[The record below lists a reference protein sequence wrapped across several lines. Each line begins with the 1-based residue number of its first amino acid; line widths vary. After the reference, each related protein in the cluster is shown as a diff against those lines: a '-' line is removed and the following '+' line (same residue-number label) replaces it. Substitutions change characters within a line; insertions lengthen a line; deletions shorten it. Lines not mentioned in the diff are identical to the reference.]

1 MKKDFIAAL
10 RNADVEAVKG
20 FIAAGE
26 DLNEQYENDGDINT
40 PLYEALVAF
49 TDNGEDEAAFER
61 RKAAVVEMLVEAGA
75 NPNVRGMA
83 RYDDRPNPF
92 HRSLIFTA
100 VGNCGRES
108 LRAFMA
114 SGARH
119 GLDEEARDSE
129 GRTVAWK
136 ALSRAHQADSEEDRA
151 VGRETLRDLAM
162 AFSFAHGEYSLVD
175 RYGTP
180 FLFAAI
186 DTGDPELVRLLKGA
200 CAPDVC
206 NPRGVTAA
214 AYARRKGEAKIAE
227 ALEAEIRERAD
238 PHFREQD

>member
-1 MKKDFIAAL
+1 MKKEFIAAL

-26 DLNEQYENDGDINT
+26 DLNEQYGDGGDVNT

-49 TDNGEDEAAFER
+49 ADGGDEAAFER
-61 RKAAVVEMLVEAGA
+61 RKAEVIEMLIEAGA
-75 NPNVRGMA
+75 NPNVRGMSA
-83 RYDDRPNPF
+83 NDNRRNPF

-100 VGNCGRES
+100 IGHCGRES

-119 GLDEEARDSE
+119 GLDEEARDTE
-129 GRTVAWK
+129 GETAAWK
-136 ALSRAHQADSEEDRA
+136 ALFRAHQADSEEDRA
-151 VGRETLRDLAM
+151 VGREALRDLAM
-162 AFSFAHGEYSLVD
+162 AFSFAHDEYSLVD
-175 RYGTP
+175 SCGTP
-180 FLFAAI
+180 LLFAAI
-186 DTGDPELVRLLKGA
+186 DTGDIELVGLLKGA

-238 PHFREQD
+238 PYFREYD

>member
-83 RYDDRPNPF
+83 
-92 HRSLIFTA
+92 
-100 VGNCGRES
+100 
-108 LRAFMA
+108 
-114 SGARH
+114 
-119 GLDEEARDSE
+119 
-129 GRTVAWK
+129 
-136 ALSRAHQADSEEDRA
+136 
-151 VGRETLRDLAM
+151 
-162 AFSFAHGEYSLVD
+162 
-175 RYGTP
+175 
-180 FLFAAI
+180 
-186 DTGDPELVRLLKGA
+186 
-200 CAPDVC
+200 
-206 NPRGVTAA
+206 
-214 AYARRKGEAKIAE
+214 
-227 ALEAEIRERAD
+227 
-238 PHFREQD
+238 